1 MRMTELVHLSYDET
15 VEILSSLETC
25 HEHNTYSV
33 LDSVIKIE
41 NSPPI
46 PSNTFSA
53 KDPEHMACQTSQLM
67 EPAQQCSS
75 ELKMHCNLGQSDNN
89 VGDIVVESESTSS
102 LSLEEKLLSNLQRN
116 AQQISFLNH
125 DDLLRERN
133 VSINGRRV
141 KLYNYSRDLLKMVK
155 KVTKYRIRTPIG
167 LSAYT
172 VYAKLSKAMN
182 NNDFDP
188 SDFQKR
194 IDANAKTNLPRVT
207 KRWLNRGHHSLDGFA
222 ALRSRDIQDA
232 YLRSLGRQDVE

>member
-89 VGDIVVESESTSS
+89 VSGIEVESESKSV
-102 LSLEEKLLSNLQRN
+102 LSLEEKLIANLQPN
-116 AQQISFLNH
+116 AQQIPFLNH
-125 DDLLRERN
+125 DNLLRKRH
-133 VSINGRRV
+133 VSICGRRV
-141 KLYNYSRDLLKMVK
+141 KLYNYYRGLLKIVK
-155 KVTKYRIRTPIG
+155 KVTASDVRLPVG
-167 LSAYT
+167 LSAHT
-172 VYAKLSKAMN
+172 VNNQLSKARKC
-182 NNDFDP
+182 NDFDP

-194 IDANAKTNLPRVT
+194 IDANAKTNLPRVM
-207 KRWLNRGHHSLDGFA
+207 KRWLNRDHNSLDGFA
-222 ALRSRDIQDA
+222 ALRSRDIQDT